1 MRNAGVILL
10 VALLTVSLAL
20 AGATW
25 CRKAPSLGAGVGASI
40 GAGAEPFYQKE
51 KKMAYSM
58 AAGGPV
64 ALEGMMFGHGGGPH
78 ASKHK

>member
-1 MRNAGVILL
+1 MKNAGNIVLLLL
-10 VALLTVSLAL
+10 VLLTVSLAF
-20 AGATW
+20 AGARW
-25 CRKAPSLGAGVGASI
+25 CRPAPSTG
-40 GAGAEPFYQKE
+40 EHFFQKE
-51 KKMAYSM
+51 KPKMAFSM

>member
-10 VALLTVSLAL
+10 VALLTVSLAF

-25 CRKAPSLGAGVGASI
+25 CRSAPLLGAGV